1 MNYRKNMVR
10 GYMNLW
16 VWQEAK
22 DLFKLAIPIFRRFP
36 AELKRV
42 AENQIAAIDSVHR
55 NISEGYCR
63 KSKREYLR
71 FLDIAIASLS
81 EFTSGNH
88 VYYESKLL
96 TTSEFDSMD
105 RKAFKIE
112 NGLRNLMTSLR
123 QKNNE
128 EWNDSFE
135 LQEPLNGYGN
145 IETELTKYKKWN
157 QYSQ

>member
-1 MNYRKNMVR
+1 MDHRKNMVR

-22 DLFKLAIPIFRRFP
+22 DLFKLAFPIFRKFP
-36 AELKRV
+36 VELKRV

-55 NISEGYCR
+55 NIAEGYCR

-96 TTSEFDSMD
+96 TTSEFDSSD
-105 RKAFKIE
+105 KKAFKIE

-123 QKNNE
+123 QKHND

-135 LQEPLNGYGN
+135 LQEPRYGYEN
-145 IETELTKYKKWN
+145 SKLEQPKYEQWN
-157 QYSQ
+157 QYSK